1 MRAKEGNDKRFYF
14 YHFELNPMNPPSV
27 LRRFTG
33 CGAGVE
39 YVAVNPKGDIF
50 PCHQFDNVLS
60 YKMGNVGQ
68 AAVQPR
74 PDFVKAHALNKNI
87 VKNAGQELCAVV
99 VAMQIAFHH
108 GEHMG
113 PEPPKL

>member
-1 MRAKEGNDKRFYF
+1 MIRDSTFTTLK
-14 YHFELNPMNPPSV
+14 LNPMNPPSV

-74 PDFVKAHALNKNI
+74 PDFVKAHALNK
-87 VKNAGQELCAVV
+87 KHCQECWARALCVV
-99 VAMQIAFHH
+99 VAMQISFFTT
-108 GEHMG
+108 GNIWG